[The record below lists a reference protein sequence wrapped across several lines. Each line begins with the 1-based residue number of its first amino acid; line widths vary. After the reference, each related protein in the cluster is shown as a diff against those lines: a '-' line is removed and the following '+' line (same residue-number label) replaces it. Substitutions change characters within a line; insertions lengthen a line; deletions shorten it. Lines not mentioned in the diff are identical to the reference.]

1 LTKPNSTY
9 RKFQDLHK
17 ESFNELTNKL
27 NSFDAKSSILEQY
40 TKDYLQKYLNNI
52 EYEIQLNSRLVFE
65 LFKGLKTPIEE
76 LTVLDIGGGVG
87 IMSMM
92 LVSMGVGNVIYLDQN
107 SAVTKDAE
115 LLAETLGFRAHR
127 YLSSSLEHIPSD
139 VASTIDIA
147 LSRDVLEHIYDLYS
161 LDFSLSPYPNLKR
174 MVHNTSANLY
184 CLWLRKYFEEVHR
197 ESEKEGVISKTANG
211 GYWQDRYE
219 YLLKDLGIENTD
231 EARELATATRGLNYA
246 DMANFLE
253 NREYPFERH
262 WASNTCDPTNGN
274 WSERLL
280 PVEEYRKWARN
291 NGFSVELKGGILNS
305 NSGNVASRVSK
316 STLNV
321 LITNNMCGPTLW
333 PSLTFIMDR
342 L

>member
-1 LTKPNSTY
+1 LTKPYSTY
-9 RKFQDLHK
+9 RKFLDQHED
-17 ESFNELTNKL
+17 SFKELTIKL
-27 NSFDAKSSILEQY
+27 NSFDAESSILERY

-52 EYEIQLNSRLVFE
+52 EYEIQLNSRLIYE
-65 LFKGLKTPIEE
+65 LFKGQNAPIEKS
-76 LTVLDIGGGVG
+76 TVLDIGGGVG

-92 LVSMGVGNVIYLDQN
+92 LVSMGVGKVIYLDQN

-115 LLAETLGFRAHR
+115 LLANTLGFQAHR
-127 YLSSSLEHIPSD
+127 YLSSSLEQIPSD

-161 LDFSLSPYPNLKR
+161 LDFSLSFYPNLKR

-219 YLLKDLGIENTD
+219 YLLKELGIKNTD
-231 EARELATATRGLNYA
+231 EARELATSTRGLNYT

-262 WASNTCDPTNGN
+262 WASNTCDPANGN
-274 WSERLL
+274 WSERLM
-280 PVEEYRKWARN
+280 PVEEYRKWAGK
-291 NGFSVELKGGILNS
+291 NGFSVNLKGGILNG
-305 NSGNVASRVSK
+305 NSGSVASRVGK
-316 STLNV
+316 RTLNI

-333 PSLTFIMDR
+333 PSLTFILDR